1 MQNKYE
7 HKRNRKTLS
16 QVSIFDL
23 YQGRRPLCS
32 FYIY

>member
-7 HKRNRKTLS
+7 HKRKRKTLS
-16 QVSIFDL
+16 QESIFDL
-23 YQGRRPLCS
+23 YQGRKPLYS